1 MGESADEAFANI
13 RTVRIFAGEALAR
26 EGFTVAA
33 ADSRKAG
40 LGFAKAKATLEGL
53 NRGAIHVSLLA
64 LYALGGEP
72 AAPPPSLPLLLG
84 LGCCL
89 MLLCAARR

>member
-72 AAPPPSLPLLLG
+72 AAPPPRCRSSWALG
-84 LGCCL
+84 
-89 MLLCAARR
+89 AA